1 MEFERI
7 TLYTWQDVENY
18 LYMDRPGWP
27 NEWKDI
33 DVYNTGIVIYTQE
46 INDRVK
52 SKSNEYLKELLR
64 QYYSN
69 GKVRIPITDTTMEI
83 VWEETDEEIEP
94 KQPFPLFKDFLYVTD
109 ENNIDLPE
117 LKGAPVMAFHSYKG
131 GVGRTLSLITFVRNM
146 IDEYGSAKKVL
157 IVDGDM
163 EAPGLTWL
171 GEEQNGK
178 YPISYIDFL
187 NIINSK
193 GIDDKIFEQISY
205 VLENSQLTF
214 HNSKM
219 SVSQYFMPTY
229 RLKDQ
234 LLNIYSNPERI
245 MSGEKNK
252 YIITDALSH
261 IGHLLKADMV
271 LVDLRAGISEYSAPF
286 LFDPRVKK
294 VIVSS
299 TSKQSVVGTDLL
311 LQQLKKQKNNMI
323 YSIVLTKVIK
333 EVFTGKVK
341 DEVYHTFIEDSH
353 EIEND
358 EIENDIKN
366 NTIIEVP
373 HNPLLI
379 HLGNLEHTCDVLN
392 KVPDVTDSLMNITKE
407 AFAYLEEG
415 KIVYTKEQIK
425 EFQRNLYEITNY
437 DVTAEGSDTA
447 NMLVTKPVM
456 QLASFTR
463 DIPKINI
470 LGAKGSGKTYL
481 YKQLVCSKTW
491 NNFLKILGKADLSEE
506 ETLICPVLCSEYRA
520 QLQQILSECHRNLCE
535 KLPIMRRKTDWLSK
549 NESVIR
555 DAIEQKFSE
564 NDWQNLWDN
573 LIWGMFDGI
582 TSWEKLETYLRENK
596 KRVIFIFD
604 GIETLFSD
612 FMQANTEKKAI
623 KSLCKGFVNR
633 LYEQQTEQIG
643 TIVFVRKDIAEL
655 AIDVNFE
662 QFRNQ
667 YQQYELNWLQKD
679 ALQLAW
685 KLSERAAKIC
695 GLSITEDNTPIYN
708 LTPEVIDKNLS
719 KVWGKKMGPDGSK
732 TAGTIR
738 WVLASLSDFN
748 GQLQARD
755 IVRFLKFASSE
766 NNDSKNEYYDRLL
779 SPDPMKKAI
788 KLCSEQKL
796 KEVEDEI
803 HQLKKSFQILKEMPT
818 HIKQVPLLDEVLDKL
833 SNEERK
839 TLERYGY
846 LKEADGEYYIPESIR
861 YALGYNK
868 TRRGGIKIVSLLVNQ

>member
-1 MEFERI
+1 MRFERI

-18 LYMDRPGWP
+18 LYMDRPSWP
-27 NEWKDI
+27 NEWIDI
-33 DVYNTGIVIYTQE
+33 DVYNTEIVIYTKE
-46 INDRVK
+46 INDNVK

-83 VWEETDEEIEP
+83 MWEETDEEIEP
-94 KQPFPLFKDFLYVTD
+94 KQPFPLFKDFLYVID
-109 ENNIDLPE
+109 ENNTNLPE
-117 LKGAPVMAFHSYKG
+117 LNGAPVMAFHSYKG

-146 IDEYGSAKKVL
+146 IDEYGSTRKVL
-157 IVDGDM
+157 IVDGDI

-171 GEEQNGK
+171 GEEQNGN

-187 NIINSK
+187 NIINSN

-261 IGHLLKADMV
+261 IGRLLKADMV

-311 LQQLKKQKNNMI
+311 LQQLKKQRNNMI
-323 YSIVLTKVIK
+323 HGIVLTKVIK
-333 EVFTGKVK
+333 EVFAGKVK
-341 DEVYHTFIEDSH
+341 DEVYLTFIENSH

-358 EIENDIKN
+358 DLENDIKN

-407 AFAYLEEG
+407 SFACLEEV
-415 KIVYTKEQIK
+415 KNVYTKEQIK
-425 EFQRNLYEITNY
+425 KFQRNLYEITNY
-437 DVTAEGSDTA
+437 NVTAEGSDTA
-447 NMLVTKPVM
+447 NMLATKPVM
-456 QLASFTR
+456 QLASFNR

-491 NNFLKILGKADLSEE
+491 NNFLEILGKSNLNEE

-520 QLQQILSECHRNLCE
+520 QLQQILSECHKNLCC
-535 KLPIMRRKTDWLSK
+535 KIPIMKKDTDWLSK
-549 NESVIR
+549 NERVIR

-564 NDWQNLWDN
+564 NDWQNLWNN
-573 LIWGMFDGI
+573 LIWDMFEGI
-582 TSWEKLETYLRENK
+582 SSWEKLEIYLMENK

-623 KSLCKGFVNR
+623 KSLCKGFVNH

-685 KLSERAAKIC
+685 KLVERAAKMS
-695 GLSITEDNTPIYN
+695 GLNIAEDNTPIYN
-708 LTPEVIDKNLS
+708 LTPEVIEKNMG

-755 IVRFLKFASSE
+755 IVRFLKFSSSE
-766 NNDSKNEYYDRLL
+766 DNDSKNEYYDRLL
-779 SPDPMKKAI
+779 SPESMKKAI

-796 KEVEDEI
+796 NEVEDEI
-803 HQLKKSFQILKEMPT
+803 HQLKKSFQILREMPT
-818 HIKQVPLLDEVLDKL
+818 QSKQVPLLDEVLDKL
-833 SNEERK
+833 TNEDRK